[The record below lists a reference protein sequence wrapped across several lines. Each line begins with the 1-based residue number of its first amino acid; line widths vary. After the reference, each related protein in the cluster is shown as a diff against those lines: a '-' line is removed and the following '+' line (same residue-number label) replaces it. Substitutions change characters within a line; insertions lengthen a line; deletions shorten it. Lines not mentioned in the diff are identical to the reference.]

1 LELTN
6 ERSKICRWAI
16 ENILENI
23 IAKLVLRQLDS
34 VLDELLVELMALFI
48 ISVVY
53 ATLEDAAAMLVT
65 RYFNAIV
72 RDSIENKL
80 QLTGSKA
87 TYLFVTRLKLVKTFL
102 DDMITIEIFRELDNI
117 RSQCIFNKFN
127 LQLAA
132 LGEVYLFRKSQM
144 LKEFLHRPGP
154 MLIK

>member
-1 LELTN
+1 
-6 ERSKICRWAI
+6 
-16 ENILENI
+16 
-23 IAKLVLRQLDS
+23 
-34 VLDELLVELMALFI
+34 MALFI
-48 ISVVY
+48 IGVVY

-65 RYFNAIV
+65 CYFNAII

-80 QLTGSKA
+80 QLTESKA

-102 DDMITIEIFRELDNI
+102 DDMITIEILRELDDV

-144 LKEFLHRPGP
+144 LKKFLHRPGP